1 MAGYDSRLQ
10 RTSGNKRLQ
19 GNRVPD
25 FFIDQLT
32 HDIRVA
38 CDQLILA
45 KGGYDGSKMVKTFTE
60 LQATLAANRH
70 YRARIRRD
78 IGGSSG
84 GREYEIWIENV
95 ASGKVISNIGT
106 SVNPFRQ

>member
-1 MAGYDSRLQ
+1 M
-10 RTSGNKRLQ
+10 T
-19 GNRVPD
+19 
-25 FFIDQLT
+25 
-32 HDIRVA
+32 
-38 CDQLILA
+38 CEQLILA
-45 KGGYDGSKMVKTFTE
+45 KGGHDDRKMVKTFTE

-95 ASGKVISNIGT
+95 ASGKVGSNIGT

>member
-1 MAGYDSRLQ
+1 M
-10 RTSGNKRLQ
+10 T
-19 GNRVPD
+19 
-25 FFIDQLT
+25 
-32 HDIRVA
+32 
-38 CDQLILA
+38 CEQLILA
-45 KGGYDGSKMVKTFTE
+45 KGGHDDRKMVKTFTE

-70 YRARIRRD
+70 YRARIRQH

-95 ASGKVISNIGT
+95 ASGKVVSNIGT